1 MKEDGLLKIL
11 AQRPRSVSQ
20 LSKDLGIRREFLAG
34 YLEALRDSGAITRI
48 LVGRSW
54 VYMPAKNTETSLKST
69 QDTSFILNNTT
80 LQAAKMSEEEEE

>member
-34 YLEALRDSGAITRI
+34 YLEALRDSGVITRI

-54 VYMPAKNTETSLKST
+54 VYMPAKNTKTPLKAT
-69 QDTSFILNNTT
+69 QDTPFILNNTT
-80 LQAAKMSEEEEE
+80 SQAAKMSEEEEE

>member
-34 YLEALRDSGAITRI
+34 YLEALRDSGTITRI

-54 VYMPAKNTETSLKST
+54 VYMPAKSDENSLNST
-69 QDTSFILNNTT
+69 QDTPSILNNTT
-80 LQAAKMSEEEEE
+80 PQAAKMSEEEEE

>member
-20 LSKDLGIRREFLAG
+20 LSKELGIRREFLAG
-34 YLEALRDSGAITRI
+34 YLEALRDNGTITRI

-54 VYMPAKNTETSLKST
+54 VYMPATGTESSLKT
-69 QDTSFILNNTT
+69 IQDTPVILNNEST
-80 LQAAKMSEEEEE
+80 QAAKMSEEEEE